1 MTDSDNVELKKRA
14 RRRLVGAAALALLAA
29 IILPMVMDQEPSAP
43 AQDIQVTIPD
53 READNTLSR
62 PIAGRSARDPDPQLA
77 PPPEEQP
84 PASGSSEV
92 PRQEVAA
99 GVPPP
104 QRPAPAPAATDV
116 PRGAGPASSAV
127 EPLKTAPSPAAK
139 IATTDSARALAILEG
154 KPAVPSASAAASS
167 FVVQIGA
174 FGDGGKAASI
184 AADLKRRGF
193 AAYTEKVGAMTRV
206 RVGPFGGRDDAE
218 KAAQRVRASGLSGS
232 VVPK

>member
-29 IILPMVMDQEPSAP
+29 IILPMVMDQEPIVP

-53 READNTLSR
+53 READNALSR
-62 PIAGRSARDPDPQLA
+62 PIASRPARDPEPQLA
-77 PPPEEQP
+77 PPPDEQP
-84 PASGSSEV
+84 PLPVPPEA
-92 PRQEVAA
+92 PRQEAA
-99 GVPPP
+99 ANTAAPSRPS
-104 QRPAPAPAATDV
+104 PAPTPEDAPKGDLS
-116 PRGAGPASSAV
+116 ASAAV
-127 EPLKTAPSPAAK
+127 EPQKPVPPLAAK
-139 IATTDSARALAILEG
+139 SSIADSARAQAILEG
-154 KPAVPSASAAASS
+154 KPAVASASAGNS

-174 FGDGGKAASI
+174 FGDGAKAASI

-206 RVGPFGGRDDAE
+206 RIGPFGGRDDAD

>member
-53 READNTLSR
+53 READNALSR
-62 PIAGRSARDPDPQLA
+62 PIAGRPARDPEPQLA

-84 PASGSSEV
+84 PTPVSSEA
-92 PRQEVAA
+92 PRQDSAA
-99 GVPPP
+99 NVPPP
-104 QRPAPAPAATDV
+104 PRPAQTPEDAPKG
-116 PRGAGPASSAV
+116 GASASAAV
-127 EPLKTAPSPAAK
+127 EPPKPAPPPATKSA
-139 IATTDSARALAILEG
+139 IADSARAQAILEG
-154 KPAVPSASAAASS
+154 KPALPSAPAAGNS

-174 FGDGGKAASI
+174 FGDGAKAASI

-193 AAYTEKVGAMTRV
+193 AAYTEKVGTMTRV
-206 RVGPFGGRDDAE
+206 RIGPFGGRDDAD